1 MAPVTSSQ
9 NPYERQIENR
19 NYMSPLGFKLILSK
33 TPKVDF
39 LCQSANIPGISMGT
53 ALQPTYLKDI
63 PVPGDK
69 VLYEDLTIRFLVDEN
84 MENYLAIYKWMTGLG
99 YSESLGQ
106 FEQLKKEDFRT
117 NPQINSDADPRYF
130 EFSDA
135 TLQVLSSNY
144 KPSIHVNFKDAFPI
158 SLSTL
163 EFDASERDYN
173 YFTAQ
178 TTFKYTIFD
187 ITDPDGVRIDNNP
200 NKK

>member
-1 MAPVTSSQ
+1 MTSSQ
-9 NPYERQIENR
+9 NPYQRQIDNR

-53 ALQPTYLKDI
+53 AVQSTYLKDI

-69 VLYEDLTIRFLVDEN
+69 VLYEDLTIRFLVDEK
-84 MENYLAIYKWMTGLG
+84 MENYLAIYKWITGLG
-99 YSESLGQ
+99 YPESFGQ
-106 FEQLKKEDFRT
+106 YKQLQKDDFRNNT
-117 NPQINSDADPRYF
+117 VTEAIEDPRFF

-163 EFDASERDYN
+163 EFDASIRDYN

-187 ITDPDGVRIDNNP
+187 ITDPNGNRIDNKP
-200 NKK
+200 KK